1 MVENGT
7 SQSGQVGASG
17 PGTDPD
23 QAPNPLGAMR
33 IAYESG
39 ARLPAPQVT
48 RPLVECVGEV
58 LAQDVYVVRD
68 VPHYDS
74 SAMDGFAVRGPGPW
88 IVGENAWQVA
98 TGSLVPSEATSVV
111 RQEWVRVDAGGADAG
126 AGVGGGAGGA
136 DAGASGAGAERVSL
150 APGAP
155 QRDLEPGRNIRRAGR
170 EAHAGDLV
178 ARAGEVL
185 TPAQVAFAA
194 VAGHDALPVCARPR
208 VGLLLTGTE
217 VVASGRPQPGFV
229 RDAFGPQLPAY
240 VRMLGAEVV
249 ASERIGDGEAET
261 EATLEKLVGQCDI
274 VVSTGGTG
282 HSRVDEVRRA
292 ALRRVTGEVGSSL
305 DGSARAGSDGSGSVG
320 ANTKP
325 GRVLFPELNMRPGH
339 PTFLMEYS
347 GVVHVGLPG
356 NPLAAMVALR
366 LVLTHVLRGALGRG
380 IEQPGVV
387 SLAHD
392 FEPGQGRSGAGSA
405 WRVMPA
411 KPAATSAG
419 VGAQPQDTS
428 GAEANPNRWEL
439 CDKRGSNMLR
449 GLAQARGLVIIPPE
463 GGGAGDT
470 VACLLLPV

>member
-7 SQSGQVGASG
+7 SQSAQVGAWG
-17 PGTDPD
+17 PGATPA
-23 QAPNPLGAMR
+23 QVPNPLDAMR

-88 IVGENAWQVA
+88 IVGECAWPVA
-98 TGSLVPSEATSVV
+98 TGSLVPPEATSVV
-111 RQEWVRVDAGGADAG
+111 RQEWVQVEAG
-126 AGVGGGAGGA
+126 AGGAGGA
-136 DAGASGAGAERVSL
+136 SEASGTGAGEADAGTAGAERVSL

-170 EAHAGDLV
+170 EALTGELV

-185 TPAQVAFAA
+185 APAQVAFAA
-194 VAGHDALPVCARPR
+194 VAGHDVLPVCARPR

-217 VVASGRPQPGFV
+217 VVASGLPQPGFV

-261 EATLEKLVGQCDI
+261 EAALEKLVGQCDV
-274 VVSTGGTG
+274 VVSTGGTA

-292 ALRRVTGEVGSSL
+292 ALRRVEGG
-305 DGSARAGSDGSGSVG
+305 AGSGGTH
-320 ANTKP
+320 TKL
-325 GRVLFPELNMRPGH
+325 GRVLFPEVNMRPGH
-339 PTFLMEYS
+339 PTFLMEHS

-366 LVLTHVLRGALGRG
+366 LVLTHVLRGVLGRG
-380 IEQPGVV
+380 IEQPGAV

-392 FEPGQGRSGAGSA
+392 FDQGQGRSGAGTA

-411 KPAATSAG
+411 KPMDTSAG
-419 VGAQPQDTS
+419 EGGQQSTQPQDTS
-428 GAEANPNRWEL
+428 GAGVNPTRWEL

-449 GLAQARGLVIIPPE
+449 GLAQASGLVIIPPE
-463 GGGAGDT
+463 SARAGDA
-470 VACLLLPV
+470 VACLPLPV

>member
-7 SQSGQVGASG
+7 SQSGQRGASG
-17 PGTDPD
+17 SGADRA
-23 QAPNPLGAMR
+23 QAPNPLDAMA

-39 ARLPAPQVT
+39 ARLPASQVT
-48 RPLVECVGEV
+48 RPLAECVGEV
-58 LAQDVYVVRD
+58 LAQDVRVVRD

-88 IVGENAWQVA
+88 TVGECAWPVA
-98 TGSLVPSEATSVV
+98 TGSLVPPEAASVV
-111 RQEWVRVDAGGADAG
+111 RQEWLRVEAGEAG
-126 AGVGGGAGGA
+126 R
-136 DAGASGAGAERVSL
+136 ERVSL
-150 APGAP
+150 APGVP

-170 EAHAGDLV
+170 EALTGDLV

-194 VAGHDALPVCARPR
+194 VAGHDALEVRARPR

-217 VVASGRPQPGFV
+217 VVDSGLPQPGFV
-229 RDAFGPQLPAY
+229 RDAFGPQLPTY

-249 ASERIGDGEAET
+249 ASVRIGDGEAET
-261 EATLEKLVGQCDI
+261 EAALEKLVGQCDL

-292 ALRRVTGEVGSSL
+292 AMRRVEG
-305 DGSARAGSDGSGSVG
+305 G
-320 ANTKP
+320 A

-339 PTFLMEYS
+339 PTFLMEHS

-392 FEPGQGRSGAGSA
+392 FDPGQGRSGAGSA

-411 KPAATSAG
+411 KP
-419 VGAQPQDTS
+419 VDTS
-428 GAEANPNRWEL
+428 GAGVNPTRWEL

-449 GLAQARGLVIIPPE
+449 GLAQARGLVVIPPE
-463 GGGAGDT
+463 GAGAGDA
-470 VACLLLPV
+470 VACLPLPV

>member
-7 SQSGQVGASG
+7 SQSGQAGASG
-17 PGTDPD
+17 PGADPV
-23 QAPNPLGAMR
+23 QAPNPLDAMR

-48 RPLVECVGEV
+48 RPLDECVGEV
-58 LAQDVYVVRD
+58 LAQDVRVVRD

-88 IVGENAWQVA
+88 IVGENAWPVA
-98 TGSLVPSEATSVV
+98 TGSLVPPEATSVV
-111 RQEWVRVDAGGADAG
+111 RQEWLRVDAAA
-126 AGVGGGAGGA
+126 GGAGGA
-136 DAGASGAGAERVSL
+136 SAASGAGAERISL

-170 EAHAGDLV
+170 EALTGDLV

-194 VAGHDALPVCARPR
+194 VAGHDVLPVRARPR

-217 VVASGRPQPGFV
+217 VVASGLPQPGFV

-261 EATLEKLVGQCDI
+261 EAALEKLVGQCDV

-292 ALRRVTGEVGSSL
+292 ALRRVTGETGH
-305 DGSARAGSDGSGSVG
+305 
-320 ANTKP
+320 
-325 GRVLFPELNMRPGH
+325 VLFPELNMRPGH
-339 PTFLMEYS
+339 PTFLMEHS

-392 FEPGQGRSGAGSA
+392 FDPGQGRSGAGSA

-411 KPAATSAG
+411 KPVHTSAG
-419 VGAQPQDTS
+419 EGGQQNTQPRDAS
-428 GAEANPNRWEL
+428 GANLRRWEL

-449 GLAQARGLVIIPPE
+449 GLAQARGLVVIPPE
-463 GGGAGDT
+463 GAGAGDA
-470 VACLLLPV
+470 VACLPLPV

>member
-7 SQSGQVGASG
+7 SQSAQVGASG
-17 PGTDPD
+17 PGADPA
-23 QAPNPLGAMR
+23 QVPNPLNAMR

-48 RPLVECVGEV
+48 RPLAECVGEV

-88 IVGENAWQVA
+88 IVGENAWPVA
-98 TGSLVPSEATSVV
+98 TGSLVPPEATSVV
-111 RQEWVRVDAGGADAG
+111 RQEWVRVDAGEAGEVGWPGGAADAG
-126 AGVGGGAGGA
+126 GAGH
-136 DAGASGAGAERVSL
+136 EQLSL
-150 APGAP
+150 APGVP

-170 EAHAGDLV
+170 EAVTGDLV
-178 ARAGEVL
+178 ARAGDVL

-194 VAGHDALPVCARPR
+194 VAGHDALVVRARPR

-217 VVASGRPQPGFV
+217 VVPSGLPQPGFV

-249 ASERIGDGEAET
+249 TSVRIGDGEVET
-261 EATLEKLVGQCDI
+261 EAALEKLVGQCDV

-292 ALRRVTGEVGSSL
+292 AMRRVEGGV
-305 DGSARAGSDGSGSVG
+305 
-320 ANTKP
+320 
-325 GRVLFPELNMRPGH
+325 GRVLFPELHMRPGH
-339 PTFLMEYS
+339 PTFLMEHS

-380 IEQPGVV
+380 TEQPGTVN
-387 SLAHD
+387 LAHD
-392 FEPGQGRSGAGSA
+392 FDPGQGRSGAGSA

-411 KPAATSAG
+411 KPASTSADEHT
-419 VGAQPQDTS
+419 QLRDTS
-428 GAEANPNRWEL
+428 GTGAYANRWEL

-463 GGGAGDT
+463 GAGAGDE
-470 VACLLLPV
+470 VACLPLPV

>member
-7 SQSGQVGASG
+7 AESGQRGASG
-17 PGTDPD
+17 AGADPA
-23 QAPNPLGAMR
+23 QAPNPLDAMA

-39 ARLPAPQVT
+39 ARLPALQVT
-48 RPLVECVGEV
+48 RPLAECVGEV
-58 LAQDVYVVRD
+58 LAQDVRVVRD

-88 IVGENAWQVA
+88 IVRENAWPVA

-111 RQEWVRVDAGGADAG
+111 RQEWVQVEAGE
-126 AGVGGGAGGA
+126 
-136 DAGASGAGAERVSL
+136 ASGAGTAGAGRISL

-170 EAHAGDLV
+170 EALSGELV
-178 ARAGEVL
+178 ARAGELL

-194 VAGHDALPVCARPR
+194 VAGHDTLPVCARPR

-217 VVASGRPQPGFV
+217 VVASGLPRPGFV

-249 ASERIGDGEAET
+249 ASVRIGDGEAET
-261 EATLEKLVGQCDI
+261 EAALEKLVGQCDV

-292 ALRRVTGEVGSSL
+292 TLRRVTGE
-305 DGSARAGSDGSGSVG
+305 
-320 ANTKP
+320 T

-339 PTFLMEYS
+339 PTFLMEHS

-380 IEQPGVV
+380 IEQPQTV

-392 FEPGQGRSGAGSA
+392 FDPGQGRSGAGSA

-411 KPAATSAG
+411 KPGDTSAG
-419 VGAQPQDTS
+419 EGAQQSTQSQDTS
-428 GAEANPNRWEL
+428 GANLRRWEL

-449 GLAQARGLVIIPPE
+449 GLAQARGLVVIPPE
-463 GGGAGDT
+463 GAGAGDA
-470 VACLLLPV
+470 VACLPLPV

>member
-17 PGTDPD
+17 PGADPA
-23 QAPNPLGAMR
+23 QAPNPLDAMR

-48 RPLVECVGEV
+48 RPLAECVGEV
-58 LAQDVYVVRD
+58 LAQDVRVVRD

-88 IVGENAWQVA
+88 IVGECAWPVA
-98 TGSLVPSEATSVV
+98 TGSLVPPEATSVV
-111 RQEWVRVDAGGADAG
+111 RQEWLRVDSGAHD
-126 AGVGGGAGGA
+126 
-136 DAGASGAGAERVSL
+136 GASGTSVGSGAALERVSL

-155 QRDLEPGRNIRRAGR
+155 QRDLEHSRNIRRAGR
-170 EAHAGDLV
+170 EALTGDLV
-178 ARAGEVL
+178 ARAGELL

-194 VAGHDALPVCARPR
+194 VAGHDALPVRARPR

-217 VVASGRPQPGFV
+217 VVASGLPQPGFV

-240 VRMLGAEVV
+240 VRMLGTEVV
-249 ASERIGDGEAET
+249 ASVRIGDGEAET
-261 EATLEKLVGQCDI
+261 EAALEKLVGQSDV

-292 ALRRVTGEVGSSL
+292 ALRRVTGEVGSGL

-320 ANTKP
+320 ANTRP

-339 PTFLMEYS
+339 PTFLMEHS

-356 NPLAAMVALR
+356 NPLAAMVADSISTPMA
-366 LVLTHVLRGALGRG
+366 V
-380 IEQPGVV
+380 
-387 SLAHD
+387 D
-392 FEPGQGRSGAGSA
+392 FCSSR
-405 WRVMPA
+405 
-411 KPAATSAG
+411 
-419 VGAQPQDTS
+419 
-428 GAEANPNRWEL
+428 
-439 CDKRGSNMLR
+439 
-449 GLAQARGLVIIPPE
+449 
-463 GGGAGDT
+463 
-470 VACLLLPV
+470 

>member
-7 SQSGQVGASG
+7 AQSGQVGAWG
-17 PGTDPD
+17 PGATPA
-23 QAPNPLGAMR
+23 QAPNPLDAMR
-33 IAYESG
+33 MAYESG
-39 ARLPAPQVT
+39 ARLSAPQVT
-48 RPLVECVGEV
+48 RPLAECVGEV
-58 LAQDVYVVRD
+58 LAQDVRVVRD

-88 IVGENAWQVA
+88 TVGECAWPVA
-98 TGSLVPSEATSVV
+98 TGSLVPPEATSVV

-126 AGVGGGAGGA
+126 A
-136 DAGASGAGAERVSL
+136 SGAGAGTAGAAQISL

-170 EAHAGDLV
+170 EARTGDLV
-178 ARAGEVL
+178 ARAGDVL

-194 VAGHDALPVCARPR
+194 VAGHDALPVRARPR

-217 VVASGRPQPGFV
+217 VVASGLPQPGFV

-249 ASERIGDGEAET
+249 ASVRIGDGEAET
-261 EATLEKLVGQCDI
+261 EAALDQLVGQCDV

-292 ALRRVTGEVGSSL
+292 ALRRVTGEVGSGL
-305 DGSARAGSDGSGSVG
+305 DGSARAGSDGSGS
-320 ANTKP
+320 AEPNSKS

-339 PTFLMEYS
+339 PTFLMEHS

-392 FEPGQGRSGAGSA
+392 FDPGQGRSGAGSA

-411 KPAATSAG
+411 KPVDTSAG
-419 VGAQPQDTS
+419 EGAQQSTQSRDAS
-428 GAEANPNRWEL
+428 GTGAYPNRWEL

-449 GLAQARGLVIIPPE
+449 GLAQARGLVVIPPE
-463 GGGAGDT
+463 GAGAGDA
-470 VACLLLPV
+470 VACLPLPV

>member
-7 SQSGQVGASG
+7 AQSAQAGAWA
-17 PGTDPD
+17 PGSTPA
-23 QAPNPLGAMR
+23 QAPNPLDAMR

-39 ARLPAPQVT
+39 ARLSAPQVT
-48 RPLVECVGEV
+48 RPLDECVGEV
-58 LAQDVYVVRD
+58 LAQDVRVVRD

-88 IVGENAWQVA
+88 TVGECAWPVA
-98 TGSLVPSEATSVV
+98 TGSLVPPEATSVV
-111 RQEWVRVDAGGADAG
+111 RQEWVQVDAGGES
-126 AGVGGGAGGA
+126 
-136 DAGASGAGAERVSL
+136 GASEAGRSVVERISL
-150 APGAP
+150 APGVP
-155 QRDLEPGRNIRRAGR
+155 QRDLESGRNIRRAGR
-170 EAHAGDLV
+170 EALTGDLV

-194 VAGHDALPVCARPR
+194 VAGHDVLPVRARPR

-217 VVASGRPQPGFV
+217 VVSSGLPQPGFV

-249 ASERIGDGEAET
+249 ASVRIGDGEAET
-261 EATLEKLVGQCDI
+261 EATLDQLVGQCDV

-282 HSRVDEVRRA
+282 YSRVDEVRRA
-292 ALRRVTGEVGSSL
+292 ALRRVEGG
-305 DGSARAGSDGSGSVG
+305 DGH
-320 ANTKP
+320 
-325 GRVLFPELNMRPGH
+325 VLFPELNMRPGH
-339 PTFLMEYS
+339 PTFLMELS

-366 LVLTHVLRGALGRG
+366 LVLTHVLRGTLGKG
-380 IEQPGVV
+380 IEQPQTV

-392 FEPGQGRSGAGSA
+392 FDPGQGRSGAGSA

-411 KPAATSAG
+411 KPGETSG
-419 VGAQPQDTS
+419 VGTY
-428 GAEANPNRWEL
+428 PNRWEL

-449 GLAQARGLVIIPPE
+449 GLAQARALVIIPPE
-463 GGGAGDT
+463 GACAGDAI
-470 VACLLLPV
+470 VCLPLPV

>member
-7 SQSGQVGASG
+7 SQSGQRGGSGAG
-17 PGTDPD
+17 ADPA
-23 QAPNPLGAMR
+23 QAPNPLDAMA

-39 ARLPAPQVT
+39 ARLPALQVT
-48 RPLVECVGEV
+48 RPLDQCVGEV
-58 LAQDVYVVRD
+58 LAQDVRVVRD

-88 IVGENAWQVA
+88 SVGECAWPVA

-111 RQEWVRVDAGGADAG
+111 RQEWVRVEAD
-126 AGVGGGAGGA
+126 
-136 DAGASGAGAERVSL
+136 GASGAGGAGREQLSL

-170 EAHAGDLV
+170 EALTGDLV
-178 ARAGEVL
+178 ARAGDVL
-185 TPAQVAFAA
+185 TPAEVAFAA
-194 VAGHDALPVCARPR
+194 VAGHDALEVRARPR

-217 VVASGRPQPGFV
+217 VVPSGLPQPGFV

-249 ASERIGDGEAET
+249 ASVRIGDGEVET
-261 EATLEKLVGQCDI
+261 EAALEKLVGQCDV

-292 ALRRVTGEVGSSL
+292 AMRRVEGG
-305 DGSARAGSDGSGSVG
+305 AGSGGTH
-320 ANTKP
+320 TKP

-339 PTFLMEYS
+339 PTFLMEHS

-380 IEQPGVV
+380 IEQPQTV

-392 FEPGQGRSGAGSA
+392 FDPGQGRSGAGSA

-411 KPAATSAG
+411 KPGDTLAG
-419 VGAQPQDTS
+419 EGAQQSTQSQDTS
-428 GAEANPNRWEL
+428 GANLQRWEL
-439 CDKRGSNMLR
+439 CDKQGSNMLR
-449 GLAQARGLVIIPPE
+449 GLAQARGLVVIPPE
-463 GGGAGDT
+463 GAGAGDA
-470 VACLLLPV
+470 VACLPLPV

>member
-17 PGTDPD
+17 PGADPA
-23 QAPNPLGAMR
+23 QAPNPLDAMR

-48 RPLVECVGEV
+48 RPLAECVGEV
-58 LAQDVYVVRD
+58 LAQDVRVVRD

-88 IVGENAWQVA
+88 TVGECAWPVA
-98 TGSLVPSEATSVV
+98 TGSLVPPEATSVV
-111 RQEWVRVDAGGADAG
+111 RQEWVQVEAG
-126 AGVGGGAGGA
+126 AGGAGGA
-136 DAGASGAGAERVSL
+136 SAASGAGAERISL

-170 EAHAGDLV
+170 EALTGDLV

-194 VAGHDALPVCARPR
+194 VAGHDVLPVRARPR

-217 VVASGRPQPGFV
+217 VVASGLPQPGFV

-261 EATLEKLVGQCDI
+261 EAALEKLVGQCDV

-292 ALRRVTGEVGSSL
+292 ALRRVAGEVGS
-305 DGSARAGSDGSGSVG
+305 AGTR
-320 ANTKP
+320 TKP

-339 PTFLMEYS
+339 PTFLMEHS

-380 IEQPGVV
+380 IEQLQTV

-392 FEPGQGRSGAGSA
+392 FDPGQGRSGAGSA

-411 KPAATSAG
+411 KPVDTSAG
-419 VGAQPQDTS
+419 EGGQQSTQPQDTS
-428 GAEANPNRWEL
+428 GAGANLHRWEL

-449 GLAQARGLVIIPPE
+449 GLAQASGLVVIPPE
-463 GGGAGDT
+463 GACAGDA
-470 VACLLLPV
+470 VACLPLPV

>member
-7 SQSGQVGASG
+7 AESGQRGASG
-17 PGTDPD
+17 AGADPA
-23 QAPNPLGAMR
+23 QAPNPLDAMA

-39 ARLPAPQVT
+39 ARLPALQVT
-48 RPLVECVGEV
+48 RPLAECVGEV
-58 LAQDVYVVRD
+58 LAQDVRVVRD

-74 SAMDGFAVRGPGPW
+74 SAMDGFAVQGPGPW
-88 IVGENAWQVA
+88 IVGENAWPVA
-98 TGSLVPSEATSVV
+98 TGSLVPPEATSVV
-111 RQEWVRVDAGGADAG
+111 RQEWVQVDAGDASGAG
-126 AGVGGGAGGA
+126 AGT
-136 DAGASGAGAERVSL
+136 AGAERVSL

-170 EAHAGDLV
+170 EARTGDLV

-194 VAGHDALPVCARPR
+194 VAGHDVLPVCARPR

-217 VVASGRPQPGFV
+217 VVASGLPQPGFV

-240 VRMLGAEVV
+240 VCMLGAEVV
-249 ASERIGDGEAET
+249 ASVRIGDGEAET
-261 EATLEKLVGQCDI
+261 AAALEKLVGQCDL

-292 ALRRVTGEVGSSL
+292 ALTRVEG
-305 DGSARAGSDGSGSVG
+305 G
-320 ANTKP
+320 A

-339 PTFLMEYS
+339 PTFLMEHS

-366 LVLTHVLRGALGRG
+366 LVLTHVLRGALGRD

-392 FEPGQGRSGAGSA
+392 FDPGQGRPGAGTA

-411 KPAATSAG
+411 KPASTWADEHT
-419 VGAQPQDTS
+419 QLRDTS
-428 GAEANPNRWEL
+428 GVEAYKQRWEL

-449 GLAQARGLVIIPPE
+449 GLAQAHGLVMIPPE
-463 GGGAGDT
+463 GAGAGDA

>member
-7 SQSGQVGASG
+7 AQSAQAGAWG
-17 PGTDPD
+17 RGATPA
-23 QAPNPLGAMR
+23 QAPNPLDAMR

-39 ARLPAPQVT
+39 ARMPAPQVT
-48 RPLVECVGEV
+48 RPLDQCVGEV
-58 LAQDVYVVRD
+58 LAQDVRVVRD

-88 IVGENAWQVA
+88 TVGECAWPVA
-98 TGSLVPSEATSVV
+98 TGSLVPPDAASVV
-111 RQEWVRVDAGGADAG
+111 RQEWVQVEDGETGA
-126 AGVGGGAGGA
+126 GGGASVG
-136 DAGASGAGAERVSL
+136 SGAAAERISL
-150 APGAP
+150 APGMP

-170 EAHAGDLV
+170 EALTGDLV

-217 VVASGRPQPGFV
+217 VVASGLPQPGFV

-249 ASERIGDGEAET
+249 ASVRIGDGEAET
-261 EATLEKLVGQCDI
+261 EDALEKLVGQCDV

-292 ALRRVTGEVGSSL
+292 ALRRVTGEAGP
-305 DGSARAGSDGSGSVG
+305 DGSNS
-320 ANTKP
+320 KP

-339 PTFLMEYS
+339 PTFLMEHS

-366 LVLTHVLRGALGRG
+366 LVLTHVLRGALGRT
-380 IEQPGVV
+380 IEQPQTVN
-387 SLAHD
+387 LAHD
-392 FEPGQGRSGAGSA
+392 FDPGQGRSGAGSA

-411 KPAATSAG
+411 KPG
-419 VGAQPQDTS
+419 DTS
-428 GAEANPNRWEL
+428 GAGANPHRWEL

-463 GGGAGDT
+463 GAGAGDA
-470 VACLLLPV
+470 VACLPLPV

>member
-7 SQSGQVGASG
+7 SQSGQAGAWG
-17 PGTDPD
+17 PGATPA
-23 QAPNPLGAMR
+23 QAPNPLDAMR

-48 RPLVECVGEV
+48 RPLAECVGEV
-58 LAQDVYVVRD
+58 LAQDVRVVRD

-88 IVGENAWQVA
+88 IVGECAWPVA

-111 RQEWVRVDAGGADAG
+111 RQEWLRVDSGEADAG
-126 AGVGGGAGGA
+126 SGGASVG
-136 DAGASGAGAERVSL
+136 SGAALERISL
-150 APGAP
+150 APGVP

-170 EAHAGDLV
+170 EALTGDLV
-178 ARAGEVL
+178 AHAGEVL

-194 VAGHDALPVCARPR
+194 VAGHDVLPVCARPR

-217 VVASGRPQPGFV
+217 VVASGLPQPGFV

-249 ASERIGDGEAET
+249 ASVRIGDGEAET
-261 EATLEKLVGQCDI
+261 EAALEKLVGQCDV

-282 HSRVDEVRRA
+282 HSRFDEVRRA
-292 ALRRVTGEVGSSL
+292 ALRRVTDE
-305 DGSARAGSDGSGSVG
+305 
-320 ANTKP
+320 T

-339 PTFLMEYS
+339 PTFLMEHS
-347 GVVHVGLPG
+347 GVVHAGLPG

-366 LVLTHVLRGALGRG
+366 LVLTHVLRGALGCG
-380 IEQPGVV
+380 IEQPGTV

-392 FEPGQGRSGAGSA
+392 FDPGQGRSGAGTA

-411 KPAATSAG
+411 KPVDTSAG
-419 VGAQPQDTS
+419 EGAQQSTQSQDTS
-428 GAEANPNRWEL
+428 GAGVNPTRWEL
-439 CDKRGSNMLR
+439 CDMRGSNMLR
-449 GLAQARGLVIIPPE
+449 GLAQASGLVIIPPE
-463 GGGAGDT
+463 GAGAGDAVT
-470 VACLLLPV
+470 CLPLPV

>member
-7 SQSGQVGASG
+7 SQSAKVGASG
-17 PGTDPD
+17 SGADRA
-23 QAPNPLGAMR
+23 QAPNPLDAMA

-39 ARLPAPQVT
+39 ARLPTAPVT
-48 RPLVECVGEV
+48 RPLAECVGEV
-58 LAQDVYVVRD
+58 LAQDVRVVRD

-88 IVGENAWQVA
+88 TVGECAWPVA
-98 TGSLVPSEATSVV
+98 TGSVVPPEATSVV
-111 RQEWVRVDAGGADAG
+111 RQEWVQVDAAAGGASEA
-126 AGVGGGAGGA
+126 GGGAG
-136 DAGASGAGAERVSL
+136 AGTAGAERVSL
-150 APGAP
+150 APGVP
-155 QRDLEPGRNIRRAGR
+155 QRDLERGRNIRRAGR
-170 EAHAGDLV
+170 EALTGELV
-178 ARAGEVL
+178 ARAGELL
-185 TPAQVAFAA
+185 TPAQVAYAA
-194 VAGHDALPVCARPR
+194 VAGHDTLPVRARPR

-217 VVASGRPQPGFV
+217 VVPSGLPQPGFV

-249 ASERIGDGEAET
+249 ASVRIGDGEAET
-261 EATLEKLVGQCDI
+261 EAALEKLVRQCDL

-292 ALRRVTGEVGSSL
+292 ALRRVTGE
-305 DGSARAGSDGSGSVG
+305 AGSDGSGSVG
-320 ANTKP
+320 ANTRP

-339 PTFLMEYS
+339 PTFLMEHS

-380 IEQPGVV
+380 IEQPQTV

-392 FEPGQGRSGAGSA
+392 FDPGQGRSGAGSA

-411 KPAATSAG
+411 KPGDTSAG
-419 VGAQPQDTS
+419 EGAQQSTQQRGTS
-428 GAEANPNRWEL
+428 SAGVNPTRWEL

-449 GLAQARGLVIIPPE
+449 GLAQARGLVVIPPE
-463 GGGAGDT
+463 GAGAGDA
-470 VACLLLPV
+470 VACLPLPV

>member
-1 MVENGT
+1 
-7 SQSGQVGASG
+7 
-17 PGTDPD
+17 
-23 QAPNPLGAMR
+23 MR

-39 ARLPAPQVT
+39 ARLSAPQVT
-48 RPLVECVGEV
+48 RPLDECVGEV
-58 LAQDVYVVRD
+58 LAQDVRVVRD

-88 IVGENAWQVA
+88 IVGECAWLVA

-111 RQEWVRVDAGGADAG
+111 RQEWLRVDAGE
-126 AGVGGGAGGA
+126 AGVGGGAGEA
-136 DAGASGAGAERVSL
+136 DAGTAGAERISL
-150 APGAP
+150 SSGVP

-170 EAHAGDLV
+170 EARTGELV

-194 VAGHDALPVCARPR
+194 VAGHDALPVRARPR

-217 VVASGRPQPGFV
+217 VVASGLPQPGFV

-249 ASERIGDGEAET
+249 ASVRIGDGVAET
-261 EATLEKLVGQCDI
+261 EAALEKLVGQCDV

-292 ALRRVTGEVGSSL
+292 ALRRIEGG
-305 DGSARAGSDGSGSVG
+305 DGY
-320 ANTKP
+320 
-325 GRVLFPELNMRPGH
+325 VLFPELNMRPGH
-339 PTFLMEYS
+339 PTFLMEHS

-380 IEQPGVV
+380 IEQPQTV

-392 FEPGQGRSGAGSA
+392 FDPGQGRSGAGSA

-411 KPAATSAG
+411 KPVDTSAG
-419 VGAQPQDTS
+419 EGAQQSTQSRDAS
-428 GAEANPNRWEL
+428 GTGAYPNRWEL

-449 GLAQARGLVIIPPE
+449 GLAQAHGLVMIPPE
-463 GGGAGDT
+463 GAGAGDA
-470 VACLLLPV
+470 VACLPLPV

>member
-17 PGTDPD
+17 AGTDPA
-23 QAPNPLGAMR
+23 QAPNPLDAMR

-48 RPLVECVGEV
+48 RPLAECVGEV

-88 IVGENAWQVA
+88 IVGECAWPVA
-98 TGSLVPSEATSVV
+98 TGSLVPPEATSVV
-111 RQEWVRVDAGGADAG
+111 RQEWVQVEAG
-126 AGVGGGAGGA
+126 AG
-136 DAGASGAGAERVSL
+136 GAGAERVSL

-155 QRDLEPGRNIRRAGR
+155 QRDLERGRNIRRAGR

-194 VAGHDALPVCARPR
+194 VAGHDVLPVRVRPR

-217 VVASGRPQPGFV
+217 VVASGLPQPGFV

-261 EATLEKLVGQCDI
+261 EAALEKLVGQCDV

-292 ALRRVTGEVGSSL
+292 ALRRVTGEVGS
-305 DGSARAGSDGSGSVG
+305 GGTH
-320 ANTKP
+320 TKP

-339 PTFLMEYS
+339 PTFLMEHS

-392 FEPGQGRSGAGSA
+392 FDPA
-405 WRVMPA
+405 RVVLVSDP
-411 KPAATSAG
+411 
-419 VGAQPQDTS
+419 
-428 GAEANPNRWEL
+428 
-439 CDKRGSNMLR
+439 RG
-449 GLAQARGLVIIPPE
+449 G
-463 GGGAGDT
+463 
-470 VACLLLPV
+470 

>member
-7 SQSGQVGASG
+7 AESGQRGASG
-17 PGTDPD
+17 AGADPA
-23 QAPNPLGAMR
+23 QAPNPLDAMR

-48 RPLVECVGEV
+48 RPLAECVGEV
-58 LAQDVYVVRD
+58 LAQDVRVVRD

-88 IVGENAWQVA
+88 VVGERAWPVA
-98 TGSLVPSEATSVV
+98 TGSLVPPEATSVV
-111 RQEWVRVDAGGADAG
+111 RQEWLRVEAGDAGGA
-126 AGVGGGAGGA
+126 
-136 DAGASGAGAERVSL
+136 GAEWVSL
-150 APGAP
+150 APGVP

-170 EAHAGDLV
+170 EALTGDLV

-194 VAGHDALPVCARPR
+194 VAGHDALPVRARPR

-217 VVASGRPQPGFV
+217 VVASGLPQPGFV

-240 VRMLGAEVV
+240 VRMLGAEVI
-249 ASERIGDGEAET
+249 ASVRIGDGEAET
-261 EATLEKLVGQCDI
+261 EVALETLVGQCDV

-282 HSRVDEVRRA
+282 HSRVDEVRRV
-292 ALRRVTGEVGSSL
+292 ALRRVTGEVGS
-305 DGSARAGSDGSGSVG
+305 VG
-320 ANTKP
+320 DNTEP
-325 GRVLFPELNMRPGH
+325 SRVLFPELHMRPGH
-339 PTFLMEYS
+339 PTFLMEHS

-366 LVLTHVLRGALGRG
+366 LVLTHVIRGALGRG
-380 IEQPGVV
+380 VEQPQTV
-387 SLAHD
+387 SLGHD
-392 FEPGQGRSGAGSA
+392 FDPGQGRSGVGSA

-411 KPAATSAG
+411 KPVATSAREG
-419 VGAQPQDTS
+419 GQQGAQSQDTS
-428 GAEANPNRWEL
+428 GAEANLHRWEL

-449 GLAQARGLVIIPPE
+449 GLAQARGLVIIPPD
-463 GGGAGDT
+463 GAGAGEA
-470 VACLLLPV
+470 VACLPLPV

>member
-17 PGTDPD
+17 AGTDPA
-23 QAPNPLGAMR
+23 QAPNPLDAMA

-48 RPLVECVGEV
+48 RPLDQCVGEV
-58 LAQDVYVVRD
+58 LAQDVRVVRD

-88 IVGENAWQVA
+88 TVGECAWLVA
-98 TGSLVPSEATSVV
+98 TGSLVPPKATSVV
-111 RQEWVRVDAGGADAG
+111 RQEWVQVDAGEADAG
-126 AGVGGGAGGA
+126 AG
-136 DAGASGAGAERVSL
+136 GAERVSL

-170 EAHAGDLV
+170 EALTGDLV
-178 ARAGEVL
+178 AHAGEVL

-194 VAGHDALPVCARPR
+194 VAGHDALPVRARPR

-217 VVASGRPQPGFV
+217 VVASGLPQPGFV

-249 ASERIGDGEAET
+249 ASVRIGDGVAET
-261 EATLEKLVGQCDI
+261 EAALEKLVGQCDV

-292 ALRRVTGEVGSSL
+292 ALRRVTGE
-305 DGSARAGSDGSGSVG
+305 
-320 ANTKP
+320 T

-339 PTFLMEYS
+339 PTFLMEHS

-380 IEQPGVV
+380 IEQPQTV

-392 FEPGQGRSGAGSA
+392 FDPGQGRSGAGSA

-411 KPAATSAG
+411 KPVDTSAG
-419 VGAQPQDTS
+419 EGGQQSTQPRDAS
-428 GAEANPNRWEL
+428 GANLRRWEL

-449 GLAQARGLVIIPPE
+449 GLAQARGLVVIPPE
-463 GGGAGDT
+463 GAGAGDA
-470 VACLLLPV
+470 VACLPLPV

>member
-7 SQSGQVGASG
+7 AESGQRGASG
-17 PGTDPD
+17 AGADPA
-23 QAPNPLGAMR
+23 QAPNPLDAMA

-39 ARLPAPQVT
+39 ARLPALQVT
-48 RPLVECVGEV
+48 RPLAECVGEV
-58 LAQDVYVVRD
+58 LAQDVRVVRD

-74 SAMDGFAVRGPGPW
+74 SAMDGFAVQGPGPW
-88 IVGENAWQVA
+88 IVGENAWPVA
-98 TGSLVPSEATSVV
+98 TGSLVPPEATSVV
-111 RQEWVRVDAGGADAG
+111 RQEWVQVDGGDASGAG
-126 AGVGGGAGGA
+126 AGT
-136 DAGASGAGAERVSL
+136 AGAERVSL

-170 EAHAGDLV
+170 EARTGDLV

-194 VAGHDALPVCARPR
+194 VAGHDVLPVCARPR

-217 VVASGRPQPGFV
+217 VVASGLPQPGFV

-240 VRMLGAEVV
+240 VCMLGAEVV
-249 ASERIGDGEAET
+249 ASVRIGDGEAET
-261 EATLEKLVGQCDI
+261 AAALEKLVGQCDL

-292 ALRRVTGEVGSSL
+292 ALTRVEG
-305 DGSARAGSDGSGSVG
+305 G
-320 ANTKP
+320 A
-325 GRVLFPELNMRPGH
+325 GRVLFPELKMRPGH
-339 PTFLMEYS
+339 PTFLMEHS

-366 LVLTHVLRGALGRG
+366 LVLTHVLRGALGRD

-392 FEPGQGRSGAGSA
+392 FDPGQGRSGAGTA

-411 KPAATSAG
+411 KPASTWADEHT
-419 VGAQPQDTS
+419 QLRDTS
-428 GAEANPNRWEL
+428 GVEAYKQRWEL

-449 GLAQARGLVIIPPE
+449 GLAQAHGLVMIPPE
-463 GGGAGDT
+463 GAGAGDA

>member
-7 SQSGQVGASG
+7 SQSAQVGASG
-17 PGTDPD
+17 PGADPA
-23 QAPNPLGAMR
+23 QAPNPLDAIR

-48 RPLVECVGEV
+48 RPLAECVGEV
-58 LAQDVYVVRD
+58 LSQDVRVVRD

-88 IVGENAWQVA
+88 IVGENAWPVA
-98 TGSLVPSEATSVV
+98 TGSLVPPEATSVV
-111 RQEWVRVDAGGADAG
+111 RQEWLRVDAGE
-126 AGVGGGAGGA
+126 
-136 DAGASGAGAERVSL
+136 ASGAGAGEAGAGTAGSERISL

-155 QRDLEPGRNIRRAGR
+155 QRDLERGRNIRRAGR
-170 EAHAGDLV
+170 EALTGDLV
-178 ARAGEVL
+178 ARAGELL

-194 VAGHDALPVCARPR
+194 VAGHDVLPVRARPR

-217 VVASGRPQPGFV
+217 VIASGLPQPGFV
-229 RDAFGPQLPAY
+229 RDAFGPQLSAY
-240 VRMLGAEVV
+240 VRMLGAEMV

-261 EATLEKLVGQCDI
+261 EAALEELVEQCDL

-292 ALRRVTGEVGSSL
+292 ALRRVTGE
-305 DGSARAGSDGSGSVG
+305 AGLAGTR
-320 ANTKP
+320 TKP
-325 GRVLFPELNMRPGH
+325 GHVLFPELNMRPGH
-339 PTFLMEYS
+339 PTFLMEHS

-380 IEQPGVV
+380 IEQLRAV

-392 FEPGQGRSGAGSA
+392 FDPGQGRSGAGTA

-411 KPAATSAG
+411 KPVDTSAG
-419 VGAQPQDTS
+419 AY
-428 GAEANPNRWEL
+428 PNRWEL

-449 GLAQARGLVIIPPE
+449 GLAQARGLVVIPPE
-463 GGGAGDT
+463 GAGAGDA
-470 VACLLLPV
+470 VACLPLPV

>member
-7 SQSGQVGASG
+7 SQSAQVGASG
-17 PGTDPD
+17 PGADPA
-23 QAPNPLGAMR
+23 QAPNPLDAMR

-48 RPLVECVGEV
+48 RPLAECVGQV

-88 IVGENAWQVA
+88 IVGECAWPVA
-98 TGSLVPSEATSVV
+98 TGSLVPPEATSVV
-111 RQEWVRVDAGGADAG
+111 RQEWVQVEA
-126 AGVGGGAGGA
+126 GAGGA
-136 DAGASGAGAERVSL
+136 GAGSGAAAERVSL

-170 EAHAGDLV
+170 EALTGELV

-194 VAGHDALPVCARPR
+194 VAGHDVLPVCARPR

-217 VVASGRPQPGFV
+217 VIASGLPQPGFV

-249 ASERIGDGEAET
+249 ASVRIGDGEAET
-261 EATLEKLVGQCDI
+261 VAALDQLVGQCDV

-292 ALRRVTGEVGSSL
+292 ALRRVEGG
-305 DGSARAGSDGSGSVG
+305 DGY
-320 ANTKP
+320 
-325 GRVLFPELNMRPGH
+325 VLFPELNMRPGH
-339 PTFLMEYS
+339 PTFLMEHS

-366 LVLTHVLRGALGRG
+366 LVLTHVIRGALGRSV
-380 IEQPGVV
+380 EQPGTVI
-387 SLAHD
+387 LAHD
-392 FEPGQGRSGAGSA
+392 FDPGQGRSGAGSA

-411 KPAATSAG
+411 KPVETSAG
-419 VGAQPQDTS
+419 EGRQQSTQPRDTS
-428 GAEANPNRWEL
+428 GTGANTNRWEL

-449 GLAQARGLVIIPPE
+449 GLAQARGLVVIPPE
-463 GGGAGDT
+463 GAGAGDAL
-470 VACLLLPV
+470 VCLPLPV

>member
-17 PGTDPD
+17 PGADPA
-23 QAPNPLGAMR
+23 QAPNPLDAMR

-48 RPLVECVGEV
+48 RPLAECVGEV
-58 LAQDVYVVRD
+58 LAQDVRVVRD

-88 IVGENAWQVA
+88 IVGENAWPVA
-98 TGSLVPSEATSVV
+98 TGSLVPPEATSVV
-111 RQEWVRVDAGGADAG
+111 RQEWVQVDSGAHD
-126 AGVGGGAGGA
+126 
-136 DAGASGAGAERVSL
+136 GASGTSVGSGAALERVSL
-150 APGAP
+150 APGVP

-170 EAHAGDLV
+170 EALTGDLV

-194 VAGHDALPVCARPR
+194 VAGHDVLPVRARPR

-217 VVASGRPQPGFV
+217 VVASGLPQPGFV

-261 EATLEKLVGQCDI
+261 EAALEKLVGQCDV

-292 ALRRVTGEVGSSL
+292 ALRRVTGETGH
-305 DGSARAGSDGSGSVG
+305 
-320 ANTKP
+320 
-325 GRVLFPELNMRPGH
+325 VLFPELNMRPGH
-339 PTFLMEYS
+339 PTFLMEHS

-392 FEPGQGRSGAGSA
+392 FDPGQGRSGAGSA

-411 KPAATSAG
+411 KPVGTSAG
-419 VGAQPQDTS
+419 EGMQQSTQPRDAS
-428 GAEANPNRWEL
+428 GAGAYSNRWEL

-449 GLAQARGLVIIPPE
+449 GLAQASGLVIIPPE
-463 GGGAGDT
+463 SARAGDA
-470 VACLLLPV
+470 VACLPLPV

>member
-7 SQSGQVGASG
+7 SQSAQAGVPG
-17 PGTDPD
+17 PGVAPA
-23 QAPNPLGAMR
+23 QAPNPLDAMR

-39 ARLPAPQVT
+39 ARLPAPQIT
-48 RPLVECVGEV
+48 RPLDQCVGEV
-58 LAQDVYVVRD
+58 LSQDVYVVRD

-88 IVGENAWQVA
+88 TVGERAWPVA
-98 TGSLVPSEATSVV
+98 TGSLVPPEATSVV
-111 RQEWVRVDAGGADAG
+111 RQEWVQVEAGE
-126 AGVGGGAGGA
+126 AGVGGGA
-136 DAGASGAGAERVSL
+136 DAGTAGAERISL
-150 APGAP
+150 APGMP

-170 EAHAGDLV
+170 EALTGDLV

-194 VAGHDALPVCARPR
+194 VAGHDALPVRARPR

-217 VVASGRPQPGFV
+217 VVASGLPQPGFV

-240 VRMLGAEVV
+240 VPMLGAEVV

-261 EATLEKLVGQCDI
+261 EDALEKLVGQCDV

-292 ALRRVTGEVGSSL
+292 ALRRVEGG
-305 DGSARAGSDGSGSVG
+305 D
-320 ANTKP
+320 

-339 PTFLMEYS
+339 PTFLMEHS

-366 LVLTHVLRGALGRG
+366 LVLTHVLRGALGRSV
-380 IEQPGVV
+380 EQPETVI
-387 SLAHD
+387 LAHD
-392 FEPGQGRSGAGSA
+392 FDPGQGRSGAGTA

-411 KPAATSAG
+411 KPVEISAG
-419 VGAQPQDTS
+419 EGAQTQDTS
-428 GAEANPNRWEL
+428 GAEAYSQRWEL

-463 GGGAGDT
+463 GAGAGDAL
-470 VACLLLPV
+470 VCLPLPV

>member
-7 SQSGQVGASG
+7 SQSGQVGGSG
-17 PGTDPD
+17 SGADPA
-23 QAPNPLGAMR
+23 QAPNPLDAMA

-39 ARLPAPQVT
+39 ARLPASQVT
-48 RPLVECVGEV
+48 RPLAECVGEV
-58 LAQDVYVVRD
+58 LAQDVRVVRD

-88 IVGENAWQVA
+88 IVGECAWPVA

-111 RQEWVRVDAGGADAG
+111 RQEWLRVDAGAHD
-126 AGVGGGAGGA
+126 
-136 DAGASGAGAERVSL
+136 GASETSVGSGAAIERVSL
-150 APGAP
+150 APGVP

-194 VAGHDALPVCARPR
+194 VAGHDALEVRARPR

-217 VVASGRPQPGFV
+217 VVDSGLPQPGLV

-249 ASERIGDGEAET
+249 ASVRIGDGEVET
-261 EATLEKLVGQCDI
+261 EAALEKLVGQCDF

-282 HSRVDEVRRA
+282 RSWVDEVRRA
-292 ALRRVTGEVGSSL
+292 ALRRVEG
-305 DGSARAGSDGSGSVG
+305 G
-320 ANTKP
+320 A

-339 PTFLMEYS
+339 PTFLMEHS

-366 LVLTHVLRGALGRG
+366 LVLTHVIRGAVGRG
-380 IEQPGVV
+380 VEQPGVV

-392 FEPGQGRSGAGSA
+392 FDPGQGRSGAGTA

-411 KPAATSAG
+411 KPASTWADEHT
-419 VGAQPQDTS
+419 QLRDTS
-428 GAEANPNRWEL
+428 GVEAYKQRWEL

-449 GLAQARGLVIIPPE
+449 GLAQAHGLVMIPPE
-463 GGGAGDT
+463 GAGAGDA

>member
-17 PGTDPD
+17 PGADPA
-23 QAPNPLGAMR
+23 QAPNPLDAMR

-48 RPLVECVGEV
+48 RPLAECVGEV
-58 LAQDVYVVRD
+58 LAQDVRVVRD

-88 IVGENAWQVA
+88 IVGENAWPVA
-98 TGSLVPSEATSVV
+98 TGSLVPPEATSVV
-111 RQEWVRVDAGGADAG
+111 RQEWVQVDSGAHD
-126 AGVGGGAGGA
+126 GAGGA
-136 DAGASGAGAERVSL
+136 SAASGAGAERISL

-155 QRDLEPGRNIRRAGR
+155 QRDLERGRNIRRAGR
-170 EAHAGDLV
+170 EALTGDLV

-194 VAGHDALPVCARPR
+194 VAGHDALPVRARPR

-217 VVASGRPQPGFV
+217 VVASGLPQPGFV

-249 ASERIGDGEAET
+249 ASVRIGDGEVET
-261 EATLEKLVGQCDI
+261 EAALEKLVGQCDV

-292 ALRRVTGEVGSSL
+292 ALRRVTGE
-305 DGSARAGSDGSGSVG
+305 
-320 ANTKP
+320 T

-339 PTFLMEYS
+339 PTFLMEHS
-347 GVVHVGLPG
+347 GLVHVGLPG

-380 IEQPGVV
+380 IEQPGTVI
-387 SLAHD
+387 LAHD
-392 FEPGQGRSGAGSA
+392 FDPGQGRSGAGSA

-411 KPAATSAG
+411 RPVDTSAG
-419 VGAQPQDTS
+419 EGAQQSTQPRDTS
-428 GAEANPNRWEL
+428 GTGAHSNRWEL

-449 GLAQARGLVIIPPE
+449 GLAQARGLVVIPPE
-463 GGGAGDT
+463 GACAGDA
-470 VACLLLPV
+470 VACLPLPV

>member
-7 SQSGQVGASG
+7 AQSAQAGAWGSG
-17 PGTDPD
+17 ETPG
-23 QAPNPLGAMR
+23 QAPNPLDAMR

-39 ARLPAPQVT
+39 ARMPAPQVT
-48 RPLVECVGEV
+48 RPLDECVGEV
-58 LAQDVYVVRD
+58 LAQDVRVVRD

-88 IVGENAWQVA
+88 TVGECAWPVA
-98 TGSLVPSEATSVV
+98 TGSLVPAEATSVV
-111 RQEWVRVDAGGADAG
+111 RQEWLQVEAGAHDGPG
-126 AGVGGGAGGA
+126 GEAGVGT
-136 DAGASGAGAERVSL
+136 AGAERISL
-150 APGAP
+150 APGMP

-170 EAHAGDLV
+170 EALSGDLV

-194 VAGHDALPVCARPR
+194 VAGHDALPVRARPR

-217 VVASGRPQPGFV
+217 VVASGLPQPGFV

-249 ASERIGDGEAET
+249 ASVRIGDGEAET
-261 EATLEKLVGQCDI
+261 EAALEKLVGQCDV

-292 ALRRVTGEVGSSL
+292 ALRRVEGG
-305 DGSARAGSDGSGSVG
+305 DGY
-320 ANTKP
+320 
-325 GRVLFPELNMRPGH
+325 VLFPELNMRPGH
-339 PTFLMEYS
+339 PTFLMEHS

-380 IEQPGVV
+380 IEQPRTV

-392 FEPGQGRSGAGSA
+392 FDPGRGRSGAGSA

-411 KPAATSAG
+411 KPVETSAG
-419 VGAQPQDTS
+419 ESTQPQDNS
-428 GAEANPNRWEL
+428 GAGANPNRWEL

-449 GLAQARGLVIIPPE
+449 GLAQASGLVIIPPE
-463 GGGAGDT
+463 GAGAGDA
-470 VACLLLPV
+470 VACLPLPV

>member
-17 PGTDPD
+17 PGTDPA
-23 QAPNPLGAMR
+23 QAPNPLDAMA

-48 RPLVECVGEV
+48 RPLAECVGEV
-58 LAQDVYVVRD
+58 LAQDVRVVRD

-88 IVGENAWQVA
+88 IVGENAWPVA

-111 RQEWVRVDAGGADAG
+111 RQEWVQVEAGE
-126 AGVGGGAGGA
+126 
-136 DAGASGAGAERVSL
+136 ASGAGTAGAGRISL

-155 QRDLEPGRNIRRAGR
+155 QRDLERGRNIRRAGR
-170 EAHAGDLV
+170 EALTGELV
-178 ARAGEVL
+178 ACAGEVL

-194 VAGHDALPVCARPR
+194 VAGHDALPVRARPR

-217 VVASGRPQPGFV
+217 VVASGLPRPGFV

-249 ASERIGDGEAET
+249 ASVRIGDGEAET
-261 EATLEKLVGQCDI
+261 EAALEKLVGQCDV

-292 ALRRVTGEVGSSL
+292 ALRRVTGEVGSGL
-305 DGSARAGSDGSGSVG
+305 DGSARAGSDGSGSAG
-320 ANTKP
+320 PNSKP

-339 PTFLMEYS
+339 PTFLMEHP

-366 LVLTHVLRGALGRG
+366 LVLTHELRGALGRG

-392 FEPGQGRSGAGSA
+392 FDPGQGRSGAGSA

-411 KPAATSAG
+411 RPVDTSAG
-419 VGAQPQDTS
+419 EGGQQSTQSQDTS
-428 GAEANPNRWEL
+428 GAGANLQRWEL

-449 GLAQARGLVIIPPE
+449 GLAQARGLVVIPPE
-463 GGGAGDT
+463 GAGAGDV
-470 VACLLLPV
+470 VACLPLPV

>member
-7 SQSGQVGASG
+7 SQSAQVGASG
-17 PGTDPD
+17 PGADPA
-23 QAPNPLGAMR
+23 QAPNPLDAMR

-88 IVGENAWQVA
+88 IVGECAWPVA
-98 TGSLVPSEATSVV
+98 TGSLVPPEATSVV
-111 RQEWVRVDAGGADAG
+111 RQEWVQVEAG
-126 AGVGGGAGGA
+126 AGGAGGA
-136 DAGASGAGAERVSL
+136 GEAGAGTADAERVSL

-170 EAHAGDLV
+170 EALTGELV

-194 VAGHDALPVCARPR
+194 VAGHDVLPVCARPR

-217 VVASGRPQPGFV
+217 VVASGLPQPGFV

-249 ASERIGDGEAET
+249 ASARIGDGEAET
-261 EATLEKLVGQCDI
+261 EAALEKLVGQCDV

-292 ALRRVTGEVGSSL
+292 ALRRVEGG
-305 DGSARAGSDGSGSVG
+305 AGSGGTH
-320 ANTKP
+320 TKP

-339 PTFLMEYS
+339 PTFLMEHS

-380 IEQPGVV
+380 IEQPGAV

-392 FEPGQGRSGAGSA
+392 FDPGQGRSGAGTA

-411 KPAATSAG
+411 KPVDTSAG
-419 VGAQPQDTS
+419 EGGQQSTQPQNTS
-428 GAEANPNRWEL
+428 GTGAYPNRWEL

-449 GLAQARGLVIIPPE
+449 GLAQARGLVVIPPE
-463 GGGAGDT
+463 GAGAGDA
-470 VACLLLPV
+470 VACLPLPV

>member
-7 SQSGQVGASG
+7 SQSAQVGASG
-17 PGTDPD
+17 PGADPA
-23 QAPNPLGAMR
+23 QAPNPLDAMR

-39 ARLPAPQVT
+39 ARLPARQVT
-48 RPLVECVGEV
+48 RPLAECVGEV

-88 IVGENAWQVA
+88 IVGENAWPVA
-98 TGSLVPSEATSVV
+98 TGSLVPPEATSVV
-111 RQEWVRVDAGGADAG
+111 RQEWVQVEA
-126 AGVGGGAGGA
+126 GAGGA
-136 DAGASGAGAERVSL
+136 GEADAGTAGAERVSL

-170 EAHAGDLV
+170 EALTGELV

-185 TPAQVAFAA
+185 APAQVAFAA
-194 VAGHDALPVCARPR
+194 VAGHDVLPVCARPR

-217 VVASGRPQPGFV
+217 VVASGMPRPGFV

-249 ASERIGDGEAET
+249 ASVRIGDGEAET
-261 EATLEKLVGQCDI
+261 EAALEKLVGQCDV

-292 ALRRVTGEVGSSL
+292 ALRRVAGE
-305 DGSARAGSDGSGSVG
+305 AGSGGTH
-320 ANTKP
+320 TKP

-339 PTFLMEYS
+339 PTFLMEHS

-366 LVLTHVLRGALGRG
+366 LVLTHVFRGALGRG
-380 IEQPGVV
+380 IEQPGAV

-392 FEPGQGRSGAGSA
+392 FDPGQGRSGAGTA

-411 KPAATSAG
+411 KPMDTSAG
-419 VGAQPQDTS
+419 EGGQQSTQPQDTS
-428 GAEANPNRWEL
+428 GAEVNLHRWEL

-463 GGGAGDT
+463 RAGAGDAVT
-470 VACLLLPV
+470 CLPLPV

>member
-17 PGTDPD
+17 AGAAAV
-23 QAPNPLGAMR
+23 QAPNPLDAMA

-48 RPLVECVGEV
+48 RPLAECVGEV
-58 LAQDVYVVRD
+58 LAQDVRVVRD

-88 IVGENAWQVA
+88 IVRENAWPVA

-111 RQEWVRVDAGGADAG
+111 RQEWVQVEAGE
-126 AGVGGGAGGA
+126 
-136 DAGASGAGAERVSL
+136 ASGAGTAGAGRISL

-170 EAHAGDLV
+170 EALSGELV
-178 ARAGEVL
+178 ARAGELL

-194 VAGHDALPVCARPR
+194 VAGHDTLPVCARPR

-217 VVASGRPQPGFV
+217 VVASGLPRPGFV

-249 ASERIGDGEAET
+249 ASVRIGDGEAET
-261 EATLEKLVGQCDI
+261 EAALEKLVGQCDV

-292 ALRRVTGEVGSSL
+292 TLRRVTGE
-305 DGSARAGSDGSGSVG
+305 
-320 ANTKP
+320 T

-339 PTFLMEYS
+339 PTFLMEHS

-380 IEQPGVV
+380 IEQPQTV

-392 FEPGQGRSGAGSA
+392 FDPGQGRSGAGSA

-411 KPAATSAG
+411 KPGDTSAG
-419 VGAQPQDTS
+419 EGAQQSTQSQDTS
-428 GAEANPNRWEL
+428 GANLRRWEL

-449 GLAQARGLVIIPPE
+449 GLAQARGLVVIPPE
-463 GGGAGDT
+463 GAGAGDA
-470 VACLLLPV
+470 VACLPLPV

>member
-17 PGTDPD
+17 LGADPA
-23 QAPNPLGAMR
+23 QAPNPLDAMA

-39 ARLPAPQVT
+39 TRLPAPQVT
-48 RPLVECVGEV
+48 RPLAECVGEV
-58 LAQDVYVVRD
+58 LAQDVRVVRD

-88 IVGENAWQVA
+88 IVGENAWPVA

-111 RQEWVRVDAGGADAG
+111 RQEWVQVDAGE
-126 AGVGGGAGGA
+126 
-136 DAGASGAGAERVSL
+136 ASGAGTAGAGRISL

-170 EAHAGDLV
+170 EALSGELV
-178 ARAGEVL
+178 ARAGELL

-194 VAGHDALPVCARPR
+194 VAGHDTLPVCARPR

-217 VVASGRPQPGFV
+217 VVASGLPQPGFV

-261 EATLEKLVGQCDI
+261 EAALEKLVGQCDV

-292 ALRRVTGEVGSSL
+292 ALRRVTGE
-305 DGSARAGSDGSGSVG
+305 
-320 ANTKP
+320 T

-339 PTFLMEYS
+339 PTFLMEHS

-366 LVLTHVLRGALGRG
+366 LVLAHVLRGALGRG
-380 IEQPGVV
+380 IEQPGAV

-392 FEPGQGRSGAGSA
+392 FDPGQGRSGAGSA

-411 KPAATSAG
+411 KPGDTSAG
-419 VGAQPQDTS
+419 EGGQQSTQPRDTS
-428 GAEANPNRWEL
+428 GANLQRWEL

-449 GLAQARGLVIIPPE
+449 GLAQARGLVVIPPE
-463 GGGAGDT
+463 GAGAGDA
-470 VACLLLPV
+470 VACLPLPV

>member
-7 SQSGQVGASG
+7 SQSARVGASG
-17 PGTDPD
+17 PGADPA
-23 QAPNPLGAMR
+23 QAPNPLDAMA

-48 RPLVECVGEV
+48 RPLDECVGEV
-58 LAQDVYVVRD
+58 LAQDVRVVRD

-88 IVGENAWQVA
+88 IVGECAWPVA
-98 TGSLVPSEATSVV
+98 TGSLVPPEATSVV
-111 RQEWVRVDAGGADAG
+111 RQEWVQVDAG
-126 AGVGGGAGGA
+126 AGGAGE
-136 DAGASGAGAERVSL
+136 SGAERISL
-150 APGAP
+150 APGMP

-170 EAHAGDLV
+170 EALAGDLV

-194 VAGHDALPVCARPR
+194 VAGHDVLPVCARPR

-217 VVASGRPQPGFV
+217 VVASGLPQPGFV

-249 ASERIGDGEAET
+249 ASVRIGDGEAET
-261 EATLEKLVGQCDI
+261 EAALEKLVGQCDV

-292 ALRRVTGEVGSSL
+292 ALRRVAGE
-305 DGSARAGSDGSGSVG
+305 AGSGGTH
-320 ANTKP
+320 TKP

-339 PTFLMEYS
+339 PTFLMEHS

-380 IEQPGVV
+380 IEQPGIV

-392 FEPGQGRSGAGSA
+392 FDPGQGRSGAGTA

-411 KPAATSAG
+411 KPMDTSG
-419 VGAQPQDTS
+419 MGEGGQQSTQPQDTS
-428 GAEANPNRWEL
+428 GAGVNPPRWEL

-449 GLAQARGLVIIPPE
+449 GLAQASGLVIIPPE
-463 GGGAGDT
+463 GAGAGDAVT
-470 VACLLLPV
+470 CLPLPV

>member
-7 SQSGQVGASG
+7 SQSGQAGAWG
-17 PGTDPD
+17 PGTTPA
-23 QAPNPLGAMR
+23 QAPNPLDAMA
-33 IAYESG
+33 IAHESG
-39 ARLPAPQVT
+39 ARLPAPQVK
-48 RPLVECVGEV
+48 RPLDECVGEV

-74 SAMDGFAVRGPGPW
+74 SAMDGFAVSGPGPW
-88 IVGENAWQVA
+88 TVGECAWPVA
-98 TGSLVPSEATSVV
+98 TGSLVPPEATSVV
-111 RQEWVRVDAGGADAG
+111 RQEWLQVEGGDTGVGGEAGGA
-126 AGVGGGAGGA
+126 
-136 DAGASGAGAERVSL
+136 AGAERISL
-150 APGAP
+150 APGVP

-170 EAHAGDLV
+170 EALTGDLV

-194 VAGHDALPVCARPR
+194 VAGHDVLPVRARPQ

-217 VVASGRPQPGFV
+217 VVSSGLPQPGFV

-249 ASERIGDGEAET
+249 ASVRMGDGEAET
-261 EATLEKLVGQCDI
+261 EGALDQLVGQCDV

-282 HSRVDEVRRA
+282 YSRVDEVRRV
-292 ALRRVTGEVGSSL
+292 ALRRVEGKVGSGL

-320 ANTKP
+320 PNTKP

-339 PTFLMEYS
+339 PTFLMEHS

-366 LVLTHVLRGALGRG
+366 LVLTHVIRGALGRG
-380 IEQPGVV
+380 IEQPQTV

-392 FEPGQGRSGAGSA
+392 FDPGQGRSGAGSA

-411 KPAATSAG
+411 KPGDAWAG
-419 VGAQPQDTS
+419 EGAQQSTQSRDTS
-428 GAEANPNRWEL
+428 GAGANPNRWEL

-463 GGGAGDT
+463 GACAGDA
-470 VACLLLPV
+470 VACLPMPV

>member
-7 SQSGQVGASG
+7 SQGGQVGARG
-17 PGTDPD
+17 PGATPA
-23 QAPNPLGAMR
+23 QAPNPLDAMA

-58 LAQDVYVVRD
+58 LAQDVRVVRD

-88 IVGENAWQVA
+88 TVGECAWPVA
-98 TGSLVPSEATSVV
+98 TGSLVPPEATSVV
-111 RQEWVRVDAGGADAG
+111 RQEWLRVEGGAH
-126 AGVGGGAGGA
+126 GGAGG
-136 DAGASGAGAERVSL
+136 GAGAERISL

-194 VAGHDALPVCARPR
+194 VAGHDALPVRARPR

-217 VVASGRPQPGFV
+217 VVASGLPRPGFV

-249 ASERIGDGEAET
+249 ASARIGDGEAET
-261 EATLEKLVGQCDI
+261 EATLEKLVGQCDV

-292 ALRRVTGEVGSSL
+292 AMRRVTGEVGSGL

-320 ANTKP
+320 TRTKP
-325 GRVLFPELNMRPGH
+325 GHVLFPELNMRPGH

-380 IEQPGVV
+380 IEQPGTV

-392 FEPGQGRSGAGSA
+392 FDPGQGRAGAGTA

-411 KPAATSAG
+411 KPVDTSAG
-419 VGAQPQDTS
+419 EGEQQSTQSQDTS
-428 GAEANPNRWEL
+428 GANLQRWEL

-463 GGGAGDT
+463 GAGTGDA
-470 VACLLLPV
+470 VACLPLPV

>member
-7 SQSGQVGASG
+7 AESGQRGASG
-17 PGTDPD
+17 AGADPA
-23 QAPNPLGAMR
+23 QAPNPLDAMA

-39 ARLPAPQVT
+39 ARLPALQVT
-48 RPLVECVGEV
+48 RPLAECVGEV
-58 LAQDVYVVRD
+58 LAQDVRVVRD

-74 SAMDGFAVRGPGPW
+74 SAMDGFAVQGPGPW
-88 IVGENAWQVA
+88 IVGENAWPVA
-98 TGSLVPSEATSVV
+98 TGSLVPPEATSVV
-111 RQEWVRVDAGGADAG
+111 RQEWVQVEAG
-126 AGVGGGAGGA
+126 AGGAGGA
-136 DAGASGAGAERVSL
+136 SEASGAGAGEADAGTVGAGRVSL
-150 APGAP
+150 ALGAP

-170 EAHAGDLV
+170 EAVTGDLV
-178 ARAGEVL
+178 ARAGDVL

-194 VAGHDALPVCARPR
+194 VAGRDALEVRARPR

-217 VVASGRPQPGFV
+217 VVPSGLPQPGFV

-249 ASERIGDGEAET
+249 ASVRIGDGEAET
-261 EATLEKLVGQCDI
+261 EAALEKLVRQCDL

-292 ALRRVTGEVGSSL
+292 ALRRVTGE
-305 DGSARAGSDGSGSVG
+305 AGSDGSGSVG
-320 ANTKP
+320 ANTRP

-339 PTFLMEYS
+339 PTFLMEHS

-380 IEQPGVV
+380 IEQPQTV

-392 FEPGQGRSGAGSA
+392 FDPGQGRSGAGSA

-411 KPAATSAG
+411 KPGDTSAG
-419 VGAQPQDTS
+419 EGAQQSTQQRGTS
-428 GAEANPNRWEL
+428 GAGAYSNRWEL

-463 GGGAGDT
+463 GARAGDA
-470 VACLLLPV
+470 VVCLPLPV